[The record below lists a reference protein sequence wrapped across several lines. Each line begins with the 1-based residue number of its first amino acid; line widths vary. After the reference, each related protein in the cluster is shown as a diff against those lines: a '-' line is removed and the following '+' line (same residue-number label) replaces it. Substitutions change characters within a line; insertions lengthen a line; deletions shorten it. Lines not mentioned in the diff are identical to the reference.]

1 MQRDSIDFG
10 KTNVSQLFAKMF
22 FPTLMGL
29 LFGSLLNIADGIFV
43 GRGVGSDALAA
54 INVAAPVFLITTGV
68 SLMFASGVSIVASIH
83 LSHQN
88 FKAAN
93 INITQALTV
102 PLVLM
107 AVVLTILDFFPRQVT
122 FLFGG
127 SERLVPLVTDYLIW
141 VSPSMLMCVIMFVG
155 MFVIRLDGSPNF
167 AMAVNIFEAV
177 LNIVLDYVFVF
188 PLGMGIKG
196 AAIATSIAS
205 ILSAILILVYLF
217 FYTKTIHFY
226 MPKFSAK
233 ALRLTAR
240 NVGYMCKMGFSTFLG
255 ETAICCT
262 MIVGNFMFM
271 HYLHEDGVA
280 AFSVACYLFP
290 LVFMAG
296 NAVAQS
302 SQPIIS
308 YNHGLGSTER
318 VKRTLRIAIVVSSLL
333 GVLITVLGIIGSHA
347 LISMFLEPGI
357 SAWKIAVN
365 GFPLYSTCFLF
376 FTLNIVMIGYYQSI
390 EKASHATVFMFLRGY
405 LLVIPCF
412 LFLPQVMGNKG
423 LWLAIPVAET
433 LTFIAIII
441 TMLLPVNRNPR

>member
-1 MQRDSIDFG
+1 MQRDAIDFG
-10 KTNVSQLFAKMF
+10 KTDVSRLFAKMF

-68 SLMFASGVSIVASIH
+68 SLMFATGVSIVASIH
-83 LSHQN
+83 MSRKN

-102 PLVLM
+102 PLLLMTIVL
-107 AVVLTILDFFPRQVT
+107 AVIDCFPRTVT

-127 SERLVPLVTDYLIW
+127 SERLVPLVTDYLLW
-141 VSPSMLMCVIMFVG
+141 VSPSMLMCVVLFVG
-155 MFVIRLDGSPNF
+155 MFAVRLDGSPNF

-177 LNIVLDYVFVF
+177 LNIILDYVFVF

-205 ILSAILILVYLF
+205 ILSAALVLVYMF
-217 FYTKTIHFY
+217 FFTKTIGFY
-226 MPKFSAK
+226 RPKFSAK
-233 ALRLTAR
+233 AIRLTAR
-240 NVGYMCKMGFSTFLG
+240 NVGYMCRMGFSTFLG

-271 HYLHEDGVA
+271 RYLREDGVA

-308 YNHGLGSTER
+308 YNHGQGNKER
-318 VKRTLRIAIVVSSLL
+318 VRRTFKIALIVSSVM
-333 GVLITVLGIIGSHA
+333 GVLITILGVTASP
-347 LISMFLEPGI
+347 LLVDMFLEPGI
-357 SAWKIAVN
+357 AAWKIAVD
-365 GFPLYSTCFLF
+365 GFPLYATCFVF
-376 FTLNIVMIGYYQSI
+376 FTLNIVLIGYFQSI
-390 EKASHATVFMFLRGY
+390 ERSRRATLFMLLRGY
-405 LLVIPCF
+405 VLVIPSF
-412 LFLPQVMGNKG
+412 LILPQLLGPAG

-433 LTFIAIII
+433 LTFVTTII
-441 TMLLPVNRNPR
+441 TMALPPKHHSR